1 MASIPATAAA
11 DRPARLRHRAIL
23 CVLASSAFFNVAAA
37 LVKAASPGL
46 PVAEVVL
53 FRSLCS
59 VLILLPML
67 RGNGGWSALRTNRP
81 GAHLLRLAAGFCG
94 MYAAF
99 YGYATLPI
107 ATVTAL
113 GFSMPIFLTLLSV
126 PLLHERISATRAA
139 VVAVGLAGVLIVL
152 RPWEDNAGQPV
163 GPALVVMAGVAA
175 WALAMI
181 SIRRMG
187 QSGER
192 NVTIVLLFS
201 IGSTLLA
208 ALLTIPVWVT
218 PTVPQFIALIGVGVI
233 STAAQLLMTE
243 GYRSGE
249 ATMLAP
255 FEYGAILYAVLLGWL
270 VWNEVPGGWEFIGIG
285 VLVLSGLFSW
295 WREGRG

>member
-1 MASIPATAAA
+1 MPDQPVVL
-11 DRPARLRHRAIL
+11 DRPARLRRRAIS
-23 CVLASSAFFNVAAA
+23 CVLGASALFAAAAA
-37 LVKAASPGL
+37 LVKMASPGL
-46 PVAEVVL
+46 PVAEVVF
-53 FRSLCS
+53 FRSVCS

-67 RGNGGWSALRTNRP
+67 RAHGGWSALRTRRP
-81 GAHLLRLAAGFCG
+81 GAHLLRLASGFSG

-99 YGYATLPI
+99 YGYAHLPI

-113 GFSMPIFLTLLSV
+113 GFSMPIFLTLLSI
-126 PLLHERISATRAA
+126 PLLRERVSPTRAGA
-139 VVAVGLAGVLIVL
+139 VAVGLVGVLIVL
-152 RPWEDNAGQPV
+152 RPWEAGIAGQF
-163 GPALVVMAGVAA
+163 GPSVVVMAGVGA

-201 IGSTLLA
+201 IGSTVLSALLA
-208 ALLTIPVWVT
+208 FPVWV
-218 PTVPQFIALIGVGVI
+218 PPSGPQLLALIGVGVI

-255 FEYGAILYAVLLGWL
+255 FEYGAIIYAVLLGWMI
-270 VWNEVPGGWEFIGIG
+270 WGEIPGGWEFTGIG
-285 VLVLSGLFSW
+285 VLVLSGLYTW